1 MSTGPDDDEELLLED
16 LEASLEPDEAPPP
29 RAPAPPAPPGVAPAV
44 RDLPDLP
51 AIPAWETATV
61 AGLPPFEEAAAEDP
75 RADAALYEAEAAS
88 ETDGGRRAALLLE
101 VARLAEL
108 ALGDGEAALVAA
120 RASFAAAPS
129 LAAVLGPLRRLL
141 AARGLWEELAAAY
154 DAVLASAPLPPDERA
169 DVLVER
175 GRVLEDRLGRADDAR
190 SSYAVALTASPD
202 HGPALLA
209 LLCNAARAGDAAAAE
224 TALAGLGRRAGSP
237 ARAVALAAALSR
249 LLRASGVEGGAAR
262 ALRVVRDA
270 LRARPADAPLAPLL
284 AELDALS
291 RTAGQPAV
299 EARALKEL
307 AHQEGLDPAWIA
319 TLLRERARLLR
330 DALGDPKG
338 ALEALEGAARLAPA
352 HPLVAADLIDLAES
366 QARFDVIERVVTR
379 FETAAGR
386 DAERAQALALRRVR
400 ALGRADRIAEA
411 VAALDA
417 SPVLKRAAGQPAVF
431 GLRVALLARA
441 RDAGGLAA
449 AFAAEGA
456 RLGGAA
462 GARALVFAGA
472 VRQWWTDDAV
482 GAEELYRRALAA
494 APAERAAWD
503 ASEALLA
510 SQGRWAELA
519 ALLEAALAEVVGVP
533 EAAERELTLRE
544 ELVALYRDDLNAP
557 DRAYAHQ
564 KVLVQAAPR
573 DVRRRVRLRDL
584 ELAGGRP
591 SGTSA
596 PSLPA
601 PFGPFTPSLPPRSL
615 RSASPLASL
624 GLGDTSDVAEATAEE
639 AETLKALAAAADEPA
654 VAAALEVEAA
664 RLLGPTSPV
673 DERRVKALEL
683 LRKAAPEDVTGLGT
697 ALYEAALVEPEA
709 RARVVA
715 RELEG
720 AAGGPAEVVRAL
732 RFRLAHHHAASGRF
746 AEAVA
751 ALTPLRAEADPLA
764 RIYSW
769 DLARRSRDPILE
781 VAVLSDETDGRGAA
795 LGAPEDV
802 DLALGE
808 ALERAGDAERA
819 GEAFARSL
827 ARAPS
832 ADAAVGLLRVA
843 AATPTVGPDAMS
855 AALAAV
861 GAASGDQPRVAAAA
875 GREEALLRVAAGAV
889 DQADLAA
896 GAPEG
901 ATPVERAETALVRWA
916 AGVKV
921 GDAGVVAD
929 ALAELGAS
937 LAASAGAPDP
947 APLLA
952 RASARVRLAGAARSE
967 ALHKQLWR
975 ATHAAALA
983 TAVSDL
989 PVPPGEGWP
998 AERPDPRRARATK
1011 VGGSL
1016 GLALDLEA
1024 AFDAERRGALGAALS
1039 GYGRVIAAAPDH
1051 LEAWEGIR
1059 RVARAGDDALG
1070 EARALTRL
1078 AMIVHAPALAGALAS
1093 QAARLFEQVGRWD
1106 EALAL
1111 WGQALEVSADDTSAY
1126 ERLHDLLA
1134 GDLET
1139 PGRAQALDRVLGHR
1153 LARATLEP
1161 DARVGLLFERALL
1174 RLERLDDAA
1183 GATEDF
1189 KRILKIEPH
1198 HSEALWRL
1206 GRLAGDRGDAASAAA
1221 AYERFLSAAPDD
1233 PRAAEARMDLAAA
1246 YEATHD
1252 RARAIE
1258 TLRRAAALRPGDPE
1272 PLEHLVELH
1281 TRLHEWR
1288 SAVEVLR
1295 DWEARQ
1301 PDPHDRAEL
1310 QLRIGVLL
1318 RDAGRDPTGAA
1329 LAFRRAA
1336 ELDPLGEGGRALVA
1350 LHDAQNDGR
1359 GAVQAIE
1366 REIAELRGALARDPL
1381 DDTRLARLED
1391 FLTELGK
1398 RAPSPS
1404 VAAAHAAVS
1413 EVRAL
1418 LRDPAGEEAPE
1429 TRGAPRPL
1437 APRAGGNFWADVAFP
1452 GSLGFRAEIW
1462 PHLVDAAVALFPPSA
1477 TAAPPRARKLAA
1489 GEEPRLSWVDA
1500 TAAAFGLG
1508 GLHIFLSP
1516 AVPDSDPAQIIEQPE
1531 PGLALGMAV
1540 LDPKATTRFLV
1551 GRALGMLRARAAVL
1565 DRVDPAALGPLFACA
1580 ALTAGAALPAELQRP
1595 DDATERTVGKVM
1607 TRRDRKAL
1615 TLQSSRF
1622 GFESVEPSRWGLAV
1636 RRTADRLGLLLAG
1649 DVAAAARAAA
1659 RTDPARWKS
1668 TVRRTAQRLA
1678 QLLGD
1683 EQPQPTEGAPTSP
1696 LDEIRGSER
1705 AMDLIRFALGAVYP
1719 AMRQAAESGGEL

>member
-1 MSTGPDDDEELLLED
+1 MPTGPDDDEELLLED
-16 LEASLEPDEAPPP
+16 LEASLEPDEQPARRAAPPP
-29 RAPAPPAPPGVAPAV
+29 APVGVSPD
-44 RDLPDLP
+44 RSDLPELP

-61 AGLPPFEEAAAEDP
+61 AGTPPFEEAAAEDP
-75 RADAALYEAEAAS
+75 RADTALYQDEAAHA
-88 ETDGGRRAALLLE
+88 DGGRRATLLLE
-101 VARLAEL
+101 VARVAEL
-108 ALGDGEAALVAA
+108 ALGDGDAALAAA
-120 RASFAAAPS
+120 RAAFAAAPS

-141 AARGLWEELAAAY
+141 AARGFWDELAGAY
-154 DAVLASAPLPPDERA
+154 DAVLASAPLPPEERA

-175 GRVLEDRLGRADDAR
+175 GRVLEDRLGRAEDAR
-190 SSYAVALTASPD
+190 ASYAVALTAAPD
-202 HGPALLA
+202 HVPALLA
-209 LLCNAARAGDAAAAE
+209 LLLAAARAGDAAATEA
-224 TALAGLGRRAGSP
+224 ALAGLARRAGSP

-270 LRARPADAPLAPLL
+270 LRARPADAPIAPLL

-307 AHQEGLDPAWIA
+307 AHQDGLDPTWIA
-319 TLLRERARLLR
+319 ALLRERARLLR
-330 DALGDPKG
+330 DALGDPRG
-338 ALEALEGAARLAPA
+338 ALEALEGAARLAPG
-352 HPLVAADLIDLAES
+352 HPLVAADLIDLAEP
-366 QARFDVIERVVTR
+366 QGRFDVIERVVTR
-379 FETAAGR
+379 FEAAAGR
-386 DAERAQALALRRVR
+386 DADRAQALALRRVR
-400 ALGRADRIAEA
+400 ALGRADRVAEA
-411 VAALDA
+411 LGALDT

-441 RDAGGLAA
+441 RDADGLAA

-462 GARALVFAGA
+462 GARALAFAGA
-472 VRQWWTDDAV
+472 VRQWWADDAA

-494 APAERAAWD
+494 SPAERAAWD
-503 ASEALLA
+503 AAEGLLA
-510 SQGRWAELA
+510 TQGRWAELA
-519 ALLEAALAEVVGVP
+519 ALLEAALAEVAGVP

-544 ELVALYRDDLNAP
+544 ELVALYRDELNAP
-557 DRAYAHQ
+557 DRALAHQ
-564 KVLVQAAPR
+564 KLLVQAAPR

-584 ELAGGRP
+584 ELAGG
-591 SGTSA
+591 S
-596 PSLPA
+596 
-601 PFGPFTPSLPPRSL
+601 
-615 RSASPLASL
+615 
-624 GLGDTSDVAEATAEE
+624 DTSDVAEAMAEE
-639 AETLKALAAAADEPA
+639 VETLRALAAGADEPA

-664 RLLGPTSPV
+664 RLLGPASAD

-697 ALYEAALVEPEA
+697 AIYEGALVEPEA
-709 RARVVA
+709 RARIVA

-720 AAGGPAEVVRAL
+720 AVDAPAEVVRAL

-764 RIYSW
+764 RVWSW

-781 VAVLSDETDGRGAA
+781 VAVLSDETEGRGGA
-795 LGAPEDV
+795 LGAPADV
-802 DLALGE
+802 ELALGE
-808 ALERAGDAERA
+808 ALERAGDAPRA

-827 ARAPS
+827 AHAPS

-861 GAASGDQPRVAAAA
+861 AASSGDQPRVAAAA

-889 DQADLAA
+889 DEADLAA
-896 GAPEG
+896 GAPAG
-901 ATPVERAETALVRWA
+901 ASAVERAETALVRWA
-916 AGVKV
+916 AGVKR
-921 GDAGVVAD
+921 GDAGVVAE

-937 LAASAGAPDP
+937 LAATGGAGAPDP

-952 RASARVRLAGAARSE
+952 RASARVRLAGAAPSE
-967 ALHKQLWR
+967 ALHKELWR
-975 ATHAAALA
+975 ATHAPAMA
-983 TAVSDL
+983 TALSDL

-998 AERPDPRRARATK
+998 ADRPDPRRARATK
-1011 VGGSL
+1011 VGGDL

-1039 GYGRVIAAAPDH
+1039 GYGRVIAAAPEH

-1059 RVARAGDDALG
+1059 RVARAGDDPLG

-1078 AMIVHAPALAGALAS
+1078 AMIVRSPALAGALAS
-1093 QAARLFEQVGRWD
+1093 QAARLFEQVGRWE

-1111 WGQALEVSADDTSAY
+1111 WGQALEVAPDDAAAY
-1126 ERLHDLLA
+1126 DRLHELLA

-1139 PGRAQALDRVLGHR
+1139 PGRAEALDRVLSHR
-1153 LARATLEP
+1153 LAAATLEP

-1174 RLERLDDAA
+1174 RLERLEDAG
-1183 GATEDF
+1183 GAIEDF

-1198 HSEALWRL
+1198 HPEALWRL
-1206 GRLAGDRGDAASAAA
+1206 GRLASEKGDAASAAA
-1221 AYERFLSAAPDD
+1221 AYERFLAAAPDD
-1233 PRAAEARMDLAAA
+1233 PRAAEARMDLAGA
-1246 YEATHD
+1246 YETTHD

-1272 PLEHLVELH
+1272 PLERLVELH
-1281 TRLHEWR
+1281 TRLGEWR

-1301 PDPHDRAEL
+1301 ASAQDRAEL

-1329 LAFRRAA
+1329 VAFRRAA

-1350 LHDAQNDGR
+1350 LHDAQHDGR

-1398 RAPSPS
+1398 RAPSPV
-1404 VAAAHAAVS
+1404 VAAAHAAVT

-1418 LRDPAGEEAPE
+1418 VRDPAGEEAPE
-1429 TRGAPRPL
+1429 PRGTPRPL
-1437 APRAGGNFWADVAFP
+1437 APRAGGSFWSDIAFP

-1462 PHLVDAAVALFPPSA
+1462 PHLVDSAVALFPPSA
-1477 TAAPPRARKLAA
+1477 TAAPPRARRLSP

-1531 PGLALGMAV
+1531 AALALGMAA
-1540 LDPKATTRFLV
+1540 LDPKPTTRFLV
-1551 GRALGMLRARAAVL
+1551 GRALGMLRARAAVM
-1565 DRVDPAALGPLFACA
+1565 DRVDPSALGPLFACA

-1607 TRRDRKAL
+1607 SRRDRKAL

-1622 GFESVEPSRWGLAV
+1622 GFESVEPTRWGLAV

-1683 EQPQPTEGAPTSP
+1683 EPPPRPEGAPGSP
-1696 LDEIRGSER
+1696 IEEIRNSER
-1705 AMDLIRFALGAVYP
+1705 ALDLIRFALGPIYP
-1719 AMRQAAESGGEL
+1719 AMRQAADSGGEL